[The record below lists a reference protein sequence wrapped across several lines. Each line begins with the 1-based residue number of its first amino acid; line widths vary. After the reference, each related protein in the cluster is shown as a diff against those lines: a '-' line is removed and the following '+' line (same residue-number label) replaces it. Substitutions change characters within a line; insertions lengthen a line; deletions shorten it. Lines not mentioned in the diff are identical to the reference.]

1 MNFQNF
7 TTFRTILIALVLTI
21 TSNQLFAQN
30 TNGIFFQA
38 VARDNF
44 SNPAKDR
51 KIYVQSSIIQTTPT
65 GIKVLTEEHQTNTDA
80 SGVFSINVGN
90 GARVGGTAT
99 SLANIDWSKGPF
111 YLNLKLA
118 ITPIG
123 GNSNWDYTKEWVDI
137 GTTNFGAVPYALYSA
152 SSAKVDDKL
161 NITDTSKMLAI
172 YAKALTVQSLAKD
185 VDNKLS
191 SKDTLA
197 MLAPYAKAAFVLDS
211 AYINT
216 QLKSKVTLAD
226 STLIYV
232 TPTMLKSK
240 TFDTTSLSNRIALK
254 ANASD
259 VASDLALKL
268 NKADTILLFQKA
280 DTSTLSNRIDL
291 KFNITDTSYLF
302 QKADTST
309 LSNRIDQKFNIS
321 DTSLLFQKADTSTLS
336 NRIDLK
342 FNISDTSLL
351 FQKADTS
358 YLLQKADTSTLSNR
372 IDLKLNK
379 LGESVAIGNNA
390 GISNQDINAVAIGTN
405 AGQNAQSSYSVAL
418 GWNAGQTSQA
428 TGAVAIGSPA
438 GQTNQGINSVA
449 IGNGAGQTNQGSQS
463 VAIGLNAGQTNQG
476 VNAISI
482 GAYSQASFSNST
494 ALGYQAVTTASNTI
508 QLGADGTG
516 GTTAITN
523 VKTSGT
529 LTAGTVTYPNAHNS
543 SSGQVLITDV
553 NGVASFG
560 SIPILNQN
568 TTGSAATLT
577 TARNINGVAFDGSAD
592 ITVTANAGT
601 LTGTT
606 LASNVVNS
614 SLTSVGTIAT
624 GVWSGT
630 AVAIANGG
638 TGTTNGSIT
647 GTSALTFAAGGNNQN
662 ISIKPSGT
670 GSVIVGTGTITPT
683 SSAALDVNS
692 TSQGFL
698 PPRLTT
704 TQRDA
709 ITGPVEGLT
718 IWNKTNKQLEVYDG
732 SYWVNMIGKLVST
745 LNIGD
750 SYGGGKVAYIFT
762 SSDPGYIAGQ
772 THGLIAATSDQ
783 TTDVG
788 VKWFPYTF
796 YGATG
801 TYLGLGLPNTV
812 TIIASAVLQ
821 GSTDITTFAAGL
833 ASSYRGGG
841 YIDWYLPSKDEL
853 NKLYNNRV
861 AIGGFATSGSIA
873 TYWSST
879 QKGSLSYS
887 DFNSFKTGVASA
899 YQQFFFTYNGNSE
912 GTQNDLGISNLRR
925 VRAVRTF

>member
-90 GARVGGTAT
+90 GTRVGGTAT

-152 SSAKVDDKL
+152 NSAKVDDKL

-240 TFDTTSLSNRIALK
+240 TFDTTSLSNRINLK

-280 DTSTLSNRIDL
+280 DTI
-291 KFNITDTSYLF
+291 
-302 QKADTST
+302 T
-309 LSNRIDQKFNIS
+309 LSNRIDQK
-321 DTSLLFQKADTSTLS
+321 LS
-336 NRIDLK
+336 KTD
-342 FNISDTSLL
+342 
-351 FQKADTS
+351 
-358 YLLQKADTSTLSNR
+358 
-372 IDLKLNK
+372 
-379 LGESVAIGNNA
+379 
-390 GISNQDINAVAIGTN
+390 
-405 AGQNAQSSYSVAL
+405 
-418 GWNAGQTSQA
+418 
-428 TGAVAIGSPA
+428 
-438 GQTNQGINSVA
+438 
-449 IGNGAGQTNQGSQS
+449 
-463 VAIGLNAGQTNQG
+463 
-476 VNAISI
+476 NAIS
-482 GAYSQASFSNST
+482 AT
-494 ALGYQAVTTASNTI
+494 
-508 QLGADGTG
+508 QLA
-516 GTTAITN
+516 
-523 VKTSGT
+523 
-529 LTAGTVTYPNAHNS
+529 
-543 SSGQVLITDV
+543 
-553 NGVASFG
+553 
-560 SIPILNQN
+560 
-568 TTGSAATLT
+568 
-577 TARNINGVAFDGSAD
+577 TARKINGVAFDGSAD
-592 ITVTANAGT
+592 ITVTADAGT

-606 LASNVVNS
+606 LASNVVSS

-630 AVAIANGG
+630 TVAVAKGG

-647 GTSALTFAAGGNNQN
+647 GTSALTFAAGGSNEN

-670 GSVIVGTGTITPT
+670 GSVIVGAGTITPT

-709 ITGPVEGLT
+709 ITSPVEGLT

-772 THGLIAATSDQ
+772 THGLIAANADQ
-783 TTDVG
+783 TTDLG

-801 TYLGLGLPNTV
+801 TYLGLGLPNTAS
-812 TIIASAVLQ
+812 IIATAVLQ

-873 TYWSST
+873 TYWSSS
-879 QKGSLSYS
+879 QKGTLSYT
-887 DFNSFKTGVASA
+887 DFTSFKTGVASA
-899 YQQFFFTYNGNSE
+899 YQQFFFAYNGYSE